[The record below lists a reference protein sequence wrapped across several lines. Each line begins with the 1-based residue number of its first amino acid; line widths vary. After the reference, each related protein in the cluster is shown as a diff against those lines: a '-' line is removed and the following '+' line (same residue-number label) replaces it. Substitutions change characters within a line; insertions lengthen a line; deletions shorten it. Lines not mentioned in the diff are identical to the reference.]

1 MLKYVRYSTIKA
13 TCILGILL
21 TFHGIIAQDAF
32 FIPID
37 TLQVYYQES
46 LTYTHQNRIAPAM
59 ESLEKAAKLAEKN
72 EDIKALLDTYHKFA
86 LLYLEIDDRETT
98 LFYWERAG
106 ILLKDYKYPYGKAI
120 HQFINAS
127 LLFKSKD
134 YRSALN
140 ELEEAKKINNDK
152 NLVNNI
158 LLLEAD
164 ILLEVKQYKEASV
177 NYNALLINSDENE
190 RAYLATMANLGL
202 ATLHRQQ
209 NNYENS
215 IKHGEA
221 ALQLAKENDFFRAV
235 VTSSN
240 FLADLY
246 EGTNNYKKALVLNKE
261 LSKINDSLFN
271 LEKVRLE
278 TRTANDIKFDQQR
291 KIINQLEAEN
301 EELSISANRF
311 SITAT
316 LTSLFLI
323 VISILSI
330 SLFRNNRLKRKTN
343 KLLQA
348 RNTELEQARDDAV
361 SAMQAK
367 SEFLSTVTHEL
378 RTPLYAIT
386 GLTYLLLEENPLDHQ
401 KEHLKALKFSGDYL
415 MNFVNDIL
423 QVNKIGADK
432 LETLSIQFKLKEV
445 LTDVIDSL
453 RTNAKENNNKLIL
466 RYDNNIPFSL
476 LGDPLKISQIFMNL
490 VGNALKFTNNGEVVV
505 TAKLK
510 NRKSDIC
517 TVSFEVTDNGIGISE
532 KQQQNIFEGFEQGS
546 IQINREY
553 GGTGLG
559 LAIVK
564 SLLGLFSSTI
574 NLESTLGRGSRFY
587 FDLNLKEKEMVLDEE
602 DFDSATQD
610 FDFKGLHLLVVE
622 DNKINQIILH
632 AITTR

>member
-632 AITTR
+632 